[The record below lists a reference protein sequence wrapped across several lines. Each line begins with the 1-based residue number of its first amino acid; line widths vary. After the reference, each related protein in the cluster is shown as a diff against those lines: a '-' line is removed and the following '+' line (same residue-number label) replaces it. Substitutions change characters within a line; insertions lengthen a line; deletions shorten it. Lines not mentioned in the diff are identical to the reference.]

1 MKASINA
8 RAVAALLVTICL
20 LLTPVAAFAKG
31 DKNFKRGLQYEAAQQ
46 WDKAAQEFAMAVAA
60 NPSSMEY
67 QLHYRRA
74 LFNASQQFMIK
85 GRSLAEQ
92 LDYVGAYNAFRQA
105 YAYDPVNE
113 LALSEMERMLR
124 LQHEQNGGAPA
135 NGENS
140 TPQNGA
146 TVSPTVFQPSSA
158 GVGNTGNAQRDSATD
173 GIPRSTGTGG
183 TPAEP
188 TQRQGV
194 QDQNAP
200 PPRAEQLRVISY
212 SGDLKSFIRSL
223 AEQLNINVV
232 FDRQSFQQPRTID
245 INLRDVT
252 TAQALDFIF
261 LQEGLFFQ
269 RLNRRTILV
278 ADQTRRMQYQ
288 QLVIRTF
295 YLANVSPEAA
305 QKLIGAA
312 IPPQAGRQTIVI
324 PDKDTNSLTVR
335 DTPENIRLIG
345 HLLQSIDKDRAEVV
359 MDVNIYEVSRND
371 LLQFGNQ
378 IGDPSNVFSIGGGS
392 PLVITSGSNQVVNE
406 QITRLPTTF
415 GGALIIPAS
424 TLTAFQR
431 KNNTK
436 LLASTQIHAFNGE
449 ESSARIGQRVPV
461 QTAQTYP
468 FGTTN
473 TGSTQGVNQGVGFA
487 GGFPVFNYE
496 PTGLT
501 LKFTPQVFPNLDVQV
516 KMSIE
521 SKDVL
526 NPGSVTPTFTERT
539 ITGTARIQN
548 NRTMMLAS
556 VAQDSQSSGRQGLPL
571 LSALPILGRLFSS
584 PTRNNTEVD
593 IVMAVT
599 PRVLRAPTVTPD
611 DEQMLP
617 SGTLQTPTSGSL
629 EAMIEEADRE
639 DRLAAAR
646 LNQNRAAQLSSTTA
660 PAQSSPAAQ
669 NTASVQTN
677 AVIQNTT
684 AAPAAS
690 NIIVPL
696 SELDAPPSYVPAPAA
711 LMNSAA
717 TATVGESATSRGAAP
732 KTVPAS
738 MQQGAQPAPQPANVS
753 TTTTRKEQSHA
764 QLDLVTKRQPSP
776 PQPLYVGATIGTLTT
791 QPTVALDM
799 PAPHSAAPLP
809 STTTTPQPQAA
820 VVNTRTTDAA
830 KPAPTSAAEL
840 RLVPEQQEMRVGDK
854 RRLALVLK
862 TDAPLGIAVL
872 TLRFDP
878 KSIAIRGVSVGNL
891 FAGMQNGAPTLTQSV
906 TPSGMLLI
914 SVTPPAGT
922 QMTGAGV
929 LLFIDI
935 EAVSAGESAI
945 GFDKEN
951 IHLIATDGRSVMMQF
966 VQSSVRVKQ

>member
-1 MKASINA
+1 MKAFIHA
-8 RAVAALLVTICL
+8 RTVAALLVTICL
-20 LLTPVAAFAKG
+20 LLTPVTAFATKG
-31 DKNFKRGLQYEAAQQ
+31 DKNYKRGLEYEKAQQ
-46 WDKAAQEFAMAVAA
+46 WEKAAQEYALAVAA
-60 NPSSMEY
+60 NPSRMEY

-74 LFNASQQFMIK
+74 LFNASQMFMVK
-85 GRSLAEQ
+85 GRALAEQ

-124 LQHEQNGGAPA
+124 LQREASGGETNGAGEGGAPD
-135 NGENS
+135 
-140 TPQNGA
+140 QNGA
-146 TVSPTVFQPSSA
+146 KVSPTVFQPSQA
-158 GVGNTGNAQRDSATD
+158 GVPGAGAQRNSATD
-173 GIPRSTGTGG
+173 GIPRSSGTGG

-188 TQRQGV
+188 TQRSGM
-194 QDQNAP
+194 QDQNVP
-200 PPRAEQLRVISY
+200 SSDRQLRVISY

-223 AEQLNINVV
+223 ADQLNINVV

-295 YLANVSPEAA
+295 YLANVDPADA

-324 PDKDTNSLTVR
+324 PDKSTNSLTVR

-345 HLLQSIDKDRAEVV
+345 DLLQSIDKDRAEVV

-378 IGDPSNVFSIGGGS
+378 IGDPSNIFSIGAGS
-392 PLVITSGSNQVVNE
+392 PLAILSGSRQVINE
-406 QITRLPTTF
+406 QVTRLPTTF
-415 GGALIIPAS
+415 GGALIIPPS

-431 KNNTK
+431 KNNTR

-461 QTAQTYP
+461 QTAQTFP
-468 FGTTN
+468 FGN
-473 TGSTQGVNQGVGFA
+473 TSSGNTPGGVNQGVGFA

-571 LSALPILGRLFSS
+571 LSALPILGRLFSA
-584 PTRNNTEVD
+584 PTRTNTQVD

-611 DEQMLP
+611 DERMRP
-617 SGTLQTPTSGSL
+617 SGTLQTPTTGSL
-629 EAMIEEADRE
+629 EAMIQEADRE
-639 DRLAAAR
+639 DQLAAAR
-646 LNQNRAAQLSSTTA
+646 LNQIRAAQLAAVT
-660 PAQSSPAAQ
+660 PAQNNAVVQ
-669 NTASVQTN
+669 NTAVATTTN
-677 AVIQNTT
+677 
-684 AAPAAS
+684 
-690 NIIVPL
+690 NIIVPI
-696 SELDAPPSYVPAPAA
+696 SEIEPPPAFVPAPTS

-717 TATVGESATSRGAAP
+717 TSTGAGNAPASSAPTNSVPANIQTNVQPQPGSVSGAAKP
-732 KTVPAS
+732 EA
-738 MQQGAQPAPQPANVS
+738 
-753 TTTTRKEQSHA
+753 QSHA
-764 QLDLVTKRQPSP
+764 QAIVTKQQSTP
-776 PQPLYVGATIGTLTT
+776 PRPIDVGATMRALTT
-791 QPTVALDM
+791 QPTVALETF
-799 PAPHSAAPLP
+799 PLRSATAP
-809 STTTTPQPQAA
+809 TTTPQTRAPVVETRPNEVAA
-820 VVNTRTTDAA
+820 RQV
-830 KPAPTSAAEL
+830 PTSAAEL
-840 RLVPEQQEMRVGDK
+840 RLVPEQQEMRVGEK

-862 TDAPLGIAVL
+862 TDAPLGLAVL

-878 KSIAIRGVSVGNL
+878 RNVAIRGVSVGNL
-891 FAGMQNGAPTLTQSV
+891 FAGAQNGAPGLTQSV
-906 TPSGMLLI
+906 N
-914 SVTPPAGT
+914 PAGLLLVSVAPPGGT
-922 QMTGAGV
+922 PMTGAGV

-935 EAVSAGESAI
+935 EAISVGESAI

-951 IHLIATDGRSVMMQF
+951 IHLMAVDGRSVLLQF
-966 VQSSVRVKQ
+966 VQGSVRVKQ

>member
-1 MKASINA
+1 MKSFFHT
-8 RAVAALLVTICL
+8 RSCAALLVTVCL
-20 LLTPVAAFAKG
+20 LVTPVVALAKG
-31 DKNFKRGLQYEAAQQ
+31 DKNFKQGLKYEKAQL
-46 WDKAAQEFAMAVAA
+46 WDKAAQEYALAVAA
-60 NPSSMEY
+60 NPSHMEY

-74 LFNASQQFMIK
+74 VFNASQMYMIK

-92 LDYVGAYNAFRQA
+92 LDYAGAYNAFRQA

-124 LQHEQNGGAPA
+124 LQREQNGGSETNGGGAAPDS
-135 NGENS
+135 G
-140 TPQNGA
+140 GA
-146 TVSPTVFQPSSA
+146 RVSPTSFQPSL
-158 GVGNTGNAQRDSATD
+158 NPATD

-183 TPAEP
+183 TPAERI
-188 TQRQGV
+188 TSS
-194 QDQNAP
+194 QDQNLP
-200 PPRAEQLRVISY
+200 PARAEQLRVISY

-223 AEQLNINVV
+223 ADQLNVNVI

-295 YLANVSPEAA
+295 YLANVAPDAA

-345 HLLQSIDKDRAEVV
+345 DLLASIDKDRAEVV
-359 MDVNIYEVSRND
+359 MDVNIYEVSRDD
-371 LLQFGNQ
+371 LLQIGNQ
-378 IGDPSNVFSIGGGS
+378 IGGADGSIFSIGGGS

-431 KNNTK
+431 KNNTR

-473 TGSTQGVNQGVGFA
+473 SGNTQGVNQGVGFA

-571 LSALPILGRLFSS
+571 LSAIPILGRLFTA
-584 PTRNNTEVD
+584 PTRVNRKVD

-599 PRVLRAPTVTPD
+599 PRVLRAPTVTPN
-611 DEQMLP
+611 DERMRP
-617 SGTLQTPTSGSL
+617 SGTLQTPTPTLL
-629 EAMIEEADRE
+629 EAMLQEVDRE

-646 LNQNRAAQLSSTTA
+646 LNQNNAAQLASA
-660 PAQSSPAAQ
+660 AAAQ
-669 NTASVQTN
+669 PTPKATAN
-677 AVIQNTT
+677 
-684 AAPAAS
+684 
-690 NIIVPL
+690 NIVVPL
-696 SELDAPPSYVPAPAA
+696 SEVEPPPAFVPAPQS

-717 TATVGESATSRGAAP
+717 GVPSGTDNGTTATATTA
-732 KTVPAS
+732 KTISAS
-738 MQQGAQPAPQPANVS
+738 MQTGSARPAQTNVAAGGAADAPAV
-753 TTTTRKEQSHA
+753 TTN
-764 QLDLVTKRQPSP
+764 LVKTKTSVRPRP
-776 PQPLYVGATIGTLTT
+776 IDVDATMKALTT
-791 QPTVALDM
+791 HPTVALDAVS
-799 PAPHSAAPLP
+799 PGSSAPSASTESRASVVETRINENAAQSAA
-809 STTTTPQPQAA
+809 
-820 VVNTRTTDAA
+820 
-830 KPAPTSAAEL
+830 TSEAEL
-840 RLVPEQQEMRVGDK
+840 RLVPELQQMRVGEK

-862 TDAPLGIAVL
+862 TNAPLGMAVL

-878 KSIAIRGVSVGNL
+878 RAVGVRAILPGNL
-891 FAGMQNGAPTLTQSV
+891 FAGGSPPAITQTV
-906 TPSGMLLI
+906 NPGGVLLI
-914 SVTPPAGT
+914 SVTPPSGVSLS
-922 QMTGAGV
+922 GAGV
-929 LLFIDI
+929 LIFIEI
-935 EAVSAGESAI
+935 EAIATGDSVVS
-945 GFDKEN
+945 FDKEN
-951 IHLIATDGRSVMMQF
+951 IHLIASDGRSVSAQF
-966 VQSSVRVKQ
+966 VQGRITVKQ